1 MAWCRLYGDMVDDAK
16 LKLLAF
22 EDRWHYVA
30 LLCLKT
36 QGVLDG
42 ARPELLDRSV
52 CAKLG
57 LGAREADEVRRRLI
71 EVDLIDQQWQPLGWD
86 RRQFRSDNSTARVQA
101 WRLKNLPPHTPPSED
116 TDTDTDTE
124 RKRYKQRFR
133 NVSETLHTHESLPT
147 DTWNEWLQHRR
158 AQRFTCSP
166 AALKRQLSLLAKY
179 PTEIQRQI
187 LDTSIQAGWKGLFP
201 PKGNGQ
207 SRPTRF
213 EELRARSRQAATKEP
228 GPAAQFFIEAKD
240 TKR

>member
-1 MAWCRLYGDMVDDAK
+1 MAWCRLYGEMVDDAK

-101 WRLKNLPPHTPPSED
+101 WRLKNPPPIPPPLKIQIQIQIQSGNV
-116 TDTDTDTE
+116 TS
-124 RKRYKQRFR
+124 
-133 NVSETLHTHESLPT
+133 NVSETFQKRYIPMSRYRRTRGMNGCNTEGPSDLP
-147 DTWNEWLQHRR
+147 
-158 AQRFTCSP
+158 
-166 AALKRQLSLLAKY
+166 ALL
-179 PTEIQRQI
+179 PH
-187 LDTSIQAGWKGLFP
+187 
-201 PKGNGQ
+201 
-207 SRPTRF
+207 
-213 EELRARSRQAATKEP
+213 
-228 GPAAQFFIEAKD
+228 
-240 TKR
+240 